1 MMKREREKEER
12 AGNDAATPTLTPQ
25 ACNSHHSLPSIFH
38 GDKQDWKQ
46 ERLASPLLPV
56 FLDSFSRPC
65 RRFLLVCSTMHSHFR
80 KKPSPVPWAN
90 CNLIAVEVWRNKVC
104 ISFMYT
110 TFCFITDLRWI
121 SLSHSFFALLSLV
134 WLHGCQNSTTM
145 LLGIYSVQSIVVYM
159 ANNVYNAKPTSY
171 RGSVILGLSSF
182 HGVLVGFG
190 MCKIVRLQQSRC
202 RTHPS

>member
-1 MMKREREKEER
+1 MMKREREKGER
-12 AGNDAATPTLTPQ
+12 AVNDAATPTLTPQ

-90 CNLIAVEVWRNKVC
+90 CNLIAVEVWRELGLHLLHVHN
-104 ISFMYT
+104 ILLHYRPSLD
-110 TFCFITDLRWI
+110 ITVA
-121 SLSHSFFALLSLV
+121 FFLCASVTCLIA
-134 WLHGCQNSTTM
+134 WLPEFYDDAIG
-145 LLGIYSVQSIVVYM
+145 
-159 ANNVYNAKPTSY
+159 NVYRAIETLHNNWLTWLTL
-171 RGSVILGLSSF
+171 RGRNSNPELHYLG
-182 HGVLVGFG
+182 
-190 MCKIVRLQQSRC
+190 
-202 RTHPS
+202 T